1 MVVHTWKLA
10 KSEFGDSVFDEHRGR
25 VWIDSD
31 GDINERQTE
40 LATSLRILILTS
52 EHPTWNYITGVV
64 VRDGARCAS
73 PGIMPTDD
81 EVREIGAHLESY
93 CVLHSEFPQCDEAI
107 RPPYDIDGA
116 ANLGYYLKRPDGGW
130 CYSKRSWQFGPHRCR
145 R

>member
-93 CVLHSEFPQCDEAI
+93 CVFYTASFRNAM
-107 RPPYDIDGA
+107 
-116 ANLGYYLKRPDGGW
+116 K
-130 CYSKRSWQFGPHRCR
+130 QFAPHMTSTAPRISGTT
-145 R
+145 